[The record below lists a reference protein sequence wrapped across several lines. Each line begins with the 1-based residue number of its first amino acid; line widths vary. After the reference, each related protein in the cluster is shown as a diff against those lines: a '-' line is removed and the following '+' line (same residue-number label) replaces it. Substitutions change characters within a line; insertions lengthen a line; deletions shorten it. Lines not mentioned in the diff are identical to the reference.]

1 MVGITVAEPI
11 VPVYLDKAAMRKLK
25 MKEGQ
30 GIEEILDKLSFLIKI
45 KVHQN
50 VLSYCSV
57 KSPGLL
63 SWDWNGP
70 RKFL

>member
-30 GIEEILDKLSFLIKI
+30 GIDKILDELSYLIKTD
-45 KVHQN
+45 KRNH
-50 VLSYCSV
+50 
-57 KSPGLL
+57 
-63 SWDWNGP
+63 
-70 RKFL
+70 

>member
-30 GIEEILDKLSFLIKI
+30 GIDEILYKLSYLIKI
-45 KVHQN
+45 N
-50 VLSYCSV
+50 
-57 KSPGLL
+57 
-63 SWDWNGP
+63 
-70 RKFL
+70 R

>member
-30 GIEEILDKLSFLIKI
+30 GID
-45 KVHQN
+45 
-50 VLSYCSV
+50 
-57 KSPGLL
+57 
-63 SWDWNGP
+63 
-70 RKFL
+70 

>member
-30 GIEEILDKLSFLIKI
+30 GIDKILDKLSYLII
-45 KVHQN
+45 KEIREIINKHFM
-50 VLSYCSV
+50 LSLC
-57 KSPGLL
+57 
-63 SWDWNGP
+63 
-70 RKFL
+70 R

>member
-30 GIEEILDKLSFLIKI
+30 GNDKILDKLSYLIIRFLI
-45 KVHQN
+45 N
-50 VLSYCSV
+50 
-57 KSPGLL
+57 
-63 SWDWNGP
+63 
-70 RKFL
+70 R